1 MAIWGKHAQESPRKL
16 SSNTNMRLLNYYKY
30 LFALSGII
38 LILGAASLAIFGLRF
53 GIDFKGGTVTEIE
66 FNQEFD
72 QNKVKSVLE
81 NQGINSYQL
90 QSTGE
95 RGLIIRT
102 DNLDKPKREEI
113 NNGIRKEAGEFTEV
127 RLDSIGPVI
136 GEELKRK
143 AIYQLILVSLGIVI
157 YIAYAFRKVSR
168 PISPFQFGVAAIVA
182 LLHDLLIVVGIFSI
196 LGHFY
201 EIEIDSLFITAM
213 LTVLGFS
220 VHDTIIVFDRIRENL
235 RVYAGQSI
243 EFIVNHSISQT
254 LVRSLN
260 TSLTVLFVLL
270 AMLLFGGET
279 IRYFVLAL
287 FIGIAAGTYSSIF
300 VAAPMLV
307 LWQNWRNRKR

>member
-1 MAIWGKHAQESPRKL
+1 MKI
-16 SSNTNMRLLNYYKY
+16 LNYYKY
-30 LFALSGII
+30 LFAASGVI
-38 LILGAASLAIFGLRF
+38 LIF
-53 GIDFKGGTVTEIE
+53 GIASMAIYGFHFGVDFKGGAVTEIE
-66 FNQEFD
+66 FKQEFNQD
-72 QNKVKSVLE
+72 KVREVLTSNGLE
-81 NQGINSYQL
+81 NFQL
-90 QSTGE
+90 QPAGE
-95 RGLIIRT
+95 NGLIIKT
-102 DNLDKPKREEI
+102 GSLSKDEHNKISEEI
-113 NNGIRKEAGEFTEV
+113 RSQIGEFEEK
-127 RLDSIGPVI
+127 RFDSIGPVV
-136 GEELKRK
+136 GQELKKK
-143 AIYQLILVSLGIVI
+143 ALYQLVIVSLGIVL

-168 PISPFQFGVAAIVA
+168 PITPFQFGVAAIIA
-182 LLHDLLIVVGIFSI
+182 LIHDLLIVMGIFSI
-196 LGHFY
+196 LGHYFN
-201 EIEIDSLFITAM
+201 IEIDSLFVTAM

-307 LWQNWRNRKR
+307 LWQNWRNKKR

>member
-1 MAIWGKHAQESPRKL
+1 
-16 SSNTNMRLLNYYKY
+16 MRLLNYYKY
-30 LFALSGII
+30 LFAFSGII
-38 LILGAASLAIFGLRF
+38 LVLGIVSLAVFGLKL
-53 GIDFKGGTVTEIE
+53 GIDFKGGTVSEIE
-66 FNQEFD
+66 FQQSVD
-72 QNKVKSVLE
+72 QDKIRSILD
-81 NQGINSYQL
+81 NQGIKNYQL
-90 QSTGE
+90 QLAGE
-95 RGLIIRT
+95 KGVIIRT
-102 DNLDKPKREEI
+102 ESLEKEQHDKINSEI
-113 NNGIRKEAGEFTEV
+113 KAQVGEFTEKKF
-127 RLDSIGPVI
+127 DSFGPIV
-136 GEELKRK
+136 GEELKKK
-143 AIYQLILVSLGIVI
+143 AIYQLLLVSIGIVL

-168 PISPFQFGVAAIVA
+168 PITPWQFGLSAIISLV
-182 LLHDLLIVVGIFSI
+182 HDLLIVLGIFSL

-201 EIEIDSLFITAM
+201 NVEVDSLFVTAI

-235 RVYAGQSI
+235 KVYAGQST

-279 IRYFVLAL
+279 IRFFVLAL

-307 LWQNWRNRKR
+307 LFQNWRNKKR

>member
-1 MAIWGKHAQESPRKL
+1 
-16 SSNTNMRLLNYYKY
+16 MRLLNYYKY

-38 LILGAASLAIFGLRF
+38 LILGIASLAIYGLRF
-53 GIDFKGGTVTEIE
+53 GIDFKGGTVIELE
-66 FNQEFD
+66 FNQQYD
-72 QNKVKSVLE
+72 QNKVREALSTE
-81 NQGINSYQL
+81 GIQNAQV

-95 RGLIIRT
+95 KGVIIRT
-102 DNLDKPKREEI
+102 ENLEKAKQDRLYESI
-113 NNGIRKEAGEFTEV
+113 KEKAGEFTET
-127 RLDSIGPVI
+127 RLDSIGPLI
-136 GEELKRK
+136 GEELKKK
-143 AIYQLILVSLGIVI
+143 AFYQLGLVSLGILI
-157 YIAYAFRKVSR
+157 YIAYAFRKVTR
-168 PISPFQFGVAAIVA
+168 PITPLQFGVAAIIA
-182 LLHDLLIVVGIFSI
+182 LVHDLLIVIGIFSL

-201 EIEIDSLFITAM
+201 HIEIDSLFITAM

-235 RVYAGQSI
+235 KVHAGQTI

-254 LVRSLN
+254 LVRTLN

-270 AMLLFGGET
+270 AILLFGGET

-300 VAAPMLV
+300 VAAPLLV

>member
-1 MAIWGKHAQESPRKL
+1 MIFGV
-16 SSNTNMRLLNYYKY
+16 
-30 LFALSGII
+30 
-38 LILGAASLAIFGLRF
+38 ASLAIFGLEL

-66 FNQEFD
+66 FSQPFEQD
-72 QNKVKSVLE
+72 KVSAVLDG
-81 NQGINSYQL
+81 NNIHGYQL
-90 QSTGE
+90 QPAGE
-95 RGLIIRT
+95 NGLIIRT
-102 DNLDKPKREEI
+102 GTLEKEQTDKVLTD
-113 NNGIRKEAGEFTEV
+113 IRTQVGEFSET
-127 RLDSIGPVI
+127 RFDSIGPVV
-136 GEELKRK
+136 GEDLKRK
-143 AIYQLILVSLGIVI
+143 ALYQLVIVSLGIVA

-168 PISPFQFGVAAIVA
+168 PFTPLQFGIAAIIA
-182 LLHDLLIVVGIFSI
+182 LVHDLLIVLGIFSL

-201 EIEIDSLFITAM
+201 NVEVDSLFVTAM

-235 RVYAGQSI
+235 KVYAGQSI

-307 LWQNWRNRKR
+307 FWQNWRNKKRK

>member
-1 MAIWGKHAQESPRKL
+1 MK
-16 SSNTNMRLLNYYKY
+16 LLNYYKY

-38 LILGAASLAIFGLRF
+38 LILGIVSLAIFGLNF
-53 GIDFKGGTVTEIE
+53 GIDFKGGTVTEVQ
-66 FNQEFD
+66 FKQSFD
-72 QNKVKSVLE
+72 QDKVKQILE
-81 NQGINSYQL
+81 STNIGHVQL
-90 QSTGE
+90 QATGD

-102 DNLDKPKREEI
+102 SALEKSQYDKIANDIRTQAGDFEE
-113 NNGIRKEAGEFTEV
+113 KKF
-127 RLDSIGPVI
+127 DSIGPVV
-136 GEELKRK
+136 GKELARK
-143 AIYQLILVSLGIVI
+143 AIYQLIIVSLGIVL
-157 YIAYAFRKVSR
+157 YIGYAFRRVSR
-168 PISPFQFGVAAIVA
+168 PITPFQFGVAAVIA
-182 LLHDLLIVVGIFSI
+182 LLHDLLIVLGIFSL

-201 EIEIDSLFITAM
+201 GIEVDSLFVTAM

-235 RVYAGQSI
+235 KIYAGQSI

-287 FIGIAAGTYSSIF
+287 FIGIVAGTYSSIF
-300 VAAPMLV
+300 VASPILV

>member
-1 MAIWGKHAQESPRKL
+1 MKI
-16 SSNTNMRLLNYYKY
+16 LNYYKY

-38 LILGAASLAIFGLRF
+38 LIFGILSLAIFGLKF

-66 FNQEFD
+66 FQQDFNQND
-72 QNKVKSVLE
+72 VKTVLSE
-81 NQGINSYQL
+81 EGIKNFQL
-90 QSTGE
+90 QSTGT

-102 DNLDKPKREEI
+102 ENLSKADYDKVTT
-113 NNGIRKEAGEFTEV
+113 NIRAKVGDFTEKKF
-127 RLDSIGPVI
+127 DSIGPVI
-136 GEELKRK
+136 GQELKQK
-143 AIYQLILVSLGIVI
+143 AIYQLILVSIGII
-157 YIAYAFRKVSR
+157 LYIAYAFRKVAR
-168 PISPFQFGVAAIVA
+168 PLTPLQFGVAAIIA
-182 LLHDLLIVVGIFSI
+182 LIHDLLIVIGIFSL

-201 EIEIDSLFITAM
+201 GIEIDSLFVTAM

-235 RVYAGQSI
+235 KVYAGQPLD
-243 EFIVNHSISQT
+243 FIVNHSISQT

-300 VAAPMLV
+300 VASPILV
-307 LWQNWRNRKR
+307 LWQNWSNRKRK

>member
-1 MAIWGKHAQESPRKL
+1 
-16 SSNTNMRLLNYYKY
+16 MRLLNYYKH
-30 LFALSGII
+30 LFVLSGII
-38 LILGAASLAIFGLRF
+38 LLLGVISLAVFGLKL
-53 GIDFKGGTVTEIE
+53 GIDFKGGTISEIE
-66 FNQEFD
+66 FQQSVD
-72 QNKVKSVLE
+72 QDKIRTILDD
-81 NQGINSYQL
+81 QGIKNYQL
-90 QSTGE
+90 QLAGE
-95 RGLIIRT
+95 KGVIIRT
-102 DNLDKPKREEI
+102 EALEKEQHDKI
-113 NNGIRKEAGEFTEV
+113 NEAIKTQVGEFTEKKF
-127 RLDSIGPVI
+127 DSFGPVV

-157 YIAYAFRKVSR
+157 YIAYAFRKVAR
-168 PISPFQFGVAAIVA
+168 PITPLQFGIAAIVS
-182 LLHDLLIVVGIFSI
+182 LLHDLLIVLGIFSI

-201 EIEIDSLFITAM
+201 NVEVDSLFVTAI

-220 VHDTIIVFDRIRENL
+220 IHDTIIIFDRIRENL
-235 RVYAGQSI
+235 KVYAGQST

-279 IRYFVLAL
+279 IRFFVLAL

-307 LWQNWRNRKR
+307 LFQNYKNRKRK

>member
-1 MAIWGKHAQESPRKL
+1 
-16 SSNTNMRLLNYYKY
+16 MRLLNYYKY
-30 LFALSGII
+30 LFAFSGII
-38 LILGAASLAIFGLRF
+38 LVLGIVSLAVFGLKL
-53 GIDFKGGTVTEIE
+53 GIDFKGGTVSEIE
-66 FNQEFD
+66 FQQSVD
-72 QNKVKSVLE
+72 QDKIRSILD
-81 NQGINSYQL
+81 NQGIKNYQL
-90 QSTGE
+90 QLAGE
-95 RGLIIRT
+95 KGVIIRT
-102 DNLDKPKREEI
+102 ESLEKEQHDKINSEI
-113 NNGIRKEAGEFTEV
+113 KAQVGEFTEKKF
-127 RLDSIGPVI
+127 DSFGPIV
-136 GEELKRK
+136 GEELKKK
-143 AIYQLILVSLGIVI
+143 AIYQLLLVSIGIVL

-168 PISPFQFGVAAIVA
+168 PITPWQFGLSAIISLV
-182 LLHDLLIVVGIFSI
+182 HDLLIVLGIFSL

-201 EIEIDSLFITAM
+201 NVEVDSLFVTAI

-235 RVYAGQSI
+235 KVYAGQST

-279 IRYFVLAL
+279 IRFFVLAL

-307 LWQNWRNRKR
+307 LFQNWRSKKR